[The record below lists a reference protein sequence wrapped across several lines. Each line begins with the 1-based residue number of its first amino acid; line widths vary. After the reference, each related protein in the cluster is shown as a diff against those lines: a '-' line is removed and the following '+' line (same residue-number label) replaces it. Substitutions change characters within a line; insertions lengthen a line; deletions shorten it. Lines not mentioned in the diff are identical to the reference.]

1 MYKNSSHRP
10 SKYFMW
16 AEESWAKAQL
26 CLSPLPLSSCSF
38 SSSSSPCSSN
48 PFFFSYSSFLC
59 LYASSSSVLL
69 LPLLILLPPIVSL
82 CVIQRRRPF
91 LLPCSLCF
99 ICPLSS
105 FSSCLLSSAYSPHA
119 PSLFLYLI
127 VMLLRLLLPFPPLLH
142 RFIHASYSILLI
154 LFCWCCFASSCF
166 FCFFLLD
173 LFLFLP
179 FLLLLVLQP
188 FPLLIRCGS
197 DQMGTIVR
205 DWFCWQT
212 ICLLY

>member
-38 SSSSSPCSSN
+38 SSSSPCSSS

-82 CVIQRRRPF
+82 CVIQRRPF

-154 LFCWCCFASSCF
+154 LFCWCCFASSC
-166 FCFFLLD
+166 
-173 LFLFLP
+173 P
-179 FLLLLVLQP
+179 FLLLPSSPVSLLALPPAALLQP
-188 FPLLIRCGS
+188 FPLFIRCGS